1 MQFATAVLLA
11 LGLIASPIGCLV
23 QPCEITE
30 GPHDCCP
37 RKAGVTACPYDIL
50 SSAKGAPDQHVALA
64 PAMVDVAAPYASP
77 QPADPL
83 LVASVVVDQRGLY
96 LENRVLRR

>member
-11 LGLIASPIGCLV
+11 LGLIGSPIGCLV
-23 QPCEITE
+23 QPCDLSG

-50 SSAKGAPDQHVALA
+50 SSAKATPDHHFALA
-64 PAMVDVAAPYASP
+64 PARVDVAAPYASP
-77 QPADPL
+77 QPAVSF
-83 LVASVVVDQRGLY
+83 LVASVLVDQRGLY